1 VTVSFRLCTA
11 NEDYAA
17 YCQYFIQH
25 RKQFHASYKLGDAI
39 AHLIGYM
46 QEARI
51 VLVLNDTEQIVG
63 AGHYMTVDEEQQFD
77 ENGTTAFIPTTI
89 LSPGYRQS
97 RVFYTGLREFVRIIL
112 TDAPQV
118 NKLQFETQSDN
129 AYLNRL
135 YSKFASPIG
144 EQDGP
149 FGNMVIYS
157 ADVEAIKM
165 YLRLSSSREQ

>member
-1 VTVSFRLCTA
+1 MTVSFRLCTA
-11 NEDYAA
+11 DEDYAA

-25 RKQFHASYKLGDAI
+25 RKQFHASYMLGDAI
-39 AHLIGYM
+39 AHLIGYL

-51 VLVLNDTEQIVG
+51 VLVLNDMEQIVG
-63 AGHYMTVDEEQQFD
+63 AGHYMIIDEEQQFD
-77 ENGTTAFIPTTI
+77 ESGTTAFIPTTI

-112 TDAPQV
+112 ADASQV
-118 NKLQFETQSDN
+118 NKLRFEAQSDN
-129 AYLNRL
+129 DYLNRL

-144 EQDGP
+144 EQEGP

-157 ADVEAIKM
+157 TDVEPLKA
-165 YLRLSSSREQ
+165 YLRLSSSREE

>member
-1 VTVSFRLCTA
+1 MNVSFKLCRA
-11 NEDYAA
+11 DEEYAA
-17 YCQYFIQH
+17 YCNYFIQH
-25 RKQFHASYKLGDAI
+25 RKQFHASYMFGDAI
-39 AHLIGYM
+39 AHLVGYL

-51 VLVLNDTEQIVG
+51 VLVLNDMEQIVG
-63 AGHYMTVDEEQQFD
+63 AGHYMIVDEEQQFD
-77 ENGTTAFIPTTI
+77 ANGTTAFIPTTI

-118 NKLQFETQSDN
+118 NKLQFEALAEN
-129 AYLNRL
+129 VYLNRL

-144 EQDGP
+144 EQEGP

-157 ADVEAIKM
+157 TDVAPLKN
-165 YLRLSSSREQ
+165 YLRIS